1 MMDTLAFVSGIAG
14 GVTLT
19 IVIVAWVIGVDWRS

>member
-1 MMDTLAFVSGIAG
+1 MMNTLAFVSGIAG

-19 IVIVAWVIGVDWRS
+19 IVMVAWIIGVDWTS

>member
-1 MMDTLAFVSGIAG
+1 MDTLAFVSGIAG
-14 GVTLT
+14 GATLT

>member
-19 IVIVAWVIGVDWRS
+19 IVMVAWVIGVDWRS